1 MKTKS
6 IMVERVKSNR
16 SESRV
21 WRVYIPGR
29 KKYEQHCK
37 NVKSALHYMFLVKKQ
52 TGLPLDDNSY
62 CRLMW
67 ESRK

>member
-6 IMVERVKSNR
+6 IMVEKVKSNR

-29 KKYEQHCK
+29 KKYEQYCK
-37 NVKSALHYMFLVKKQ
+37 NVKSALHYMFLVK
-52 TGLPLDDNSY
+52 S
-62 CRLMW
+62 
-67 ESRK
+67 